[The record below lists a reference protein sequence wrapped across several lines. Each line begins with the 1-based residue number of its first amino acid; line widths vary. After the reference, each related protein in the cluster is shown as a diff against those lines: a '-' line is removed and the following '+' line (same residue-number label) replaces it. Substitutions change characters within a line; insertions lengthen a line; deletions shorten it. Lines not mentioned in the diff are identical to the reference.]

1 MSMSSNAEKFNAY
14 KCEPQY
20 KAKKKTFFSSC
31 FISACHG
38 DQTYKGAIC
47 NFDRCY
53 KMVVVAEDR
62 EHAGIT
68 PSVPCNHITSPANQL
83 NFYS

>member
-1 MSMSSNAEKFNAY
+1 MSMSSNAGKYNAY
-14 KCEPQY
+14 KYEPQY
-20 KAKKKTFFSSC
+20 KAKKETFFSSC
-31 FISACHG
+31 FISACYG
-38 DQTYKGAIC
+38 DQTYKGTIC

-68 PSVPCNHITSPANQL
+68 PSVPCNHITSSANHL
-83 NFYS
+83 KFYR

>member
-1 MSMSSNAEKFNAY
+1 MSMSTNAGKFNAY

-20 KAKKKTFFSSC
+20 KATFFSSC
-31 FISACHG
+31 FISSCYG
-38 DQTYKGAIC
+38 DQTYKGTIC

-68 PSVPCNHITSPANQL
+68 PSVPCNHITSLANHL
-83 NFYS
+83 NYYR

>member
-1 MSMSSNAEKFNAY
+1 MPINVSFNTR
-14 KCEPQY
+14 QRRQLS
-20 KAKKKTFFSSC
+20 FHLS
-31 FISACHG
+31 FISACYG
-38 DQTYKGAIC
+38 DQTYKGTIC

-68 PSVPCNHITSPANQL
+68 PSVPCNHITSLANHL
-83 NFYS
+83 NYYR